1 MLFRKTLTTERDK
14 YVYRFNDG
22 TVSVIT
28 EGSEAEVWIKSLHSF
43 DDAEVYNN
51 IKNSRPQL
59 EPWQK
64 KALEEWKAQHPGEE
78 PDKNWNL
85 SMDGL
90 MMTENPDTSV
100 YAKQLTEMTAEE
112 PDPMKELLYEKLSE
126 LPEDDQDLYRLYYIE
141 EYSQEQIAKMKGVS
155 QNTVSKKLRRIARQ
169 AHRVVQESGIRP
181 EWVIITEYGVIR
193 RREIFL
199 PLLVIGYLQKA
210 IMELY

>member
-1 MLFRKTLTTERDK
+1 MLFRKTPTSERGK

-22 TVSVIT
+22 TVSVIA

-90 MMTENPDTSV
+90 MKTENQDTSI
-100 YAKQLTEMTAEE
+100 YAKQVAEMAAEE
-112 PDPMKELLYEKLSE
+112 PDPQKELLYEKVSE
-126 LPEDDQDLYRLYYIE
+126 LPAEDQELYMLYFVE
-141 EYSQEQIAKMKGVS
+141 GYSQDEIAKMKDVS
-155 QNTVSKKLRRIARQ
+155 QNTISKKIWRITKQ
-169 AHRVVQESGIRP
+169 L
-181 EWVIITEYGVIR
+181 TEMCR
-193 RREIFL
+193 KEI
-199 PLLVIGYLQKA
+199 
-210 IMELY
+210 

>member
-1 MLFRKTLTTERDK
+1 MLFRKTPTSERDK

-22 TVSVIT
+22 TVSVIA

-51 IKNSRPQL
+51 IKNSRPQP

-90 MMTENPDTSV
+90 MKTENQDTSI
-100 YAKQLTEMTAEE
+100 YAKQLAEMAAEE

-126 LPEDDQDLYRLYYIE
+126 LPEEDQELYRLYYIE
-141 EYSQEQIAKMKGVS
+141 EHSQEQIAKMKGVS

-169 AHRVVQESGIRP
+169 L
-181 EWVIITEYGVIR
+181 TEMCR
-193 RREIFL
+193 KEI
-199 PLLVIGYLQKA
+199 
-210 IMELY
+210 